1 LKTLKNDTDP
11 VSSWAQQKSLLQVV
25 HLKMQK
31 TQIYVIYFVAFCSL
45 SVVAAVSDLGI
56 LVLVLS
62 AIVLTVAL
70 GLITCVLSHY
80 RPVAGEGAADG
91 GTAADPHDAARTPT
105 TAPVSTLQPL
115 STTLRLHPADISTA
129 TRTPRGRST
138 YRKK

>member
-1 LKTLKNDTDP
+1 
-11 VSSWAQQKSLLQVV
+11 
-25 HLKMQK
+25 M
-31 TQIYVIYFVAFCSL
+31 IYFVAFCSL

-91 GTAADPHDAARTPT
+91 GHG
-105 TAPVSTLQPL
+105 
-115 STTLRLHPADISTA
+115 
-129 TRTPRGRST
+129 GRSARRRANT
-138 YRKK
+138 DHRTRKYTSTPQYNPAPPPRQYQYRYSNAKRSKYLPEEVDLDLESSFTLTEQQGYKQGCRAPCSKQSI